1 MPLLKNEE
9 GIWMENVK
17 SGFMSGFVAT
27 FVAASMML
35 MNNALHSI
43 PEVHIARTLSGI
55 LGVPDKPLIGW
66 IVLLVSGIFVV
77 GGLFAVYAR
86 RLPMR
91 SYLAKGL
98 ACGMVSWLLMMV
110 VFMPLGGAGL
120 FGLGSSAVVP
130 LATLLLNLAYW
141 VVLSLS
147 YRWIAG
153 HSMSDQVRA

>member
-1 MPLLKNEE
+1 MAN
-9 GIWMENVK
+9 IK
-17 SGFMSGFVAT
+17 SGFISGFLASYI
-27 FVAASMML
+27 AASMML

-43 PEVHIARTLSGI
+43 PEVHVARTLAGI
-55 LGVPDKPLIGW
+55 LGFPDQALIGW
-66 IVLLVSGIFVV
+66 IVLLVSGIFVI
-77 GGLFAVYAR
+77 GGLFAIYAQ
-86 RLPMR
+86 RLPLR

-120 FGLGSSAVVP
+120 FGLDRSAVVP
-130 LATLLLNLAYW
+130 LVTLLLNLIYW

-153 HSMSDQVRA
+153 PNLSNQVRT

>member
-1 MPLLKNEE
+1 MAN
-9 GIWMENVK
+9 IK
-17 SGFMSGFVAT
+17 SGFISGFLAT
-27 FVAASMML
+27 YVVASMML
-35 MNNALHSI
+35 MNNALHGF
-43 PEVHIARTLSGI
+43 PEVHVARTLAGM
-55 LGVPDKPLIGW
+55 LGFRDGALVGW
-66 IVLLVSGIFVV
+66 IVLLVAGIFVI
-77 GGLFAVYAR
+77 GGVFAVYAT
-86 RLPMR
+86 RLPLR